1 MMRIRAI
8 LACLA
13 VLVVVPPASASAALP
28 KPKTTLIVPNKSI
41 AGVALGAKASQ
52 VTSAWGENSQ
62 CALDCAYEASPKGN
76 ETPSGASVLLEEK
89 SSGAQATAWLISL
102 HVGFKSVN
110 GDSVPSFKSS
120 LTQFKT
126 PKGIGLGSKAS
137 ELAKAYPKAKKK
149 VIAGSGY
156 YYEIAGPKEVAT
168 TFTFSDDNR
177 IVGLAVESHPGG

>member
-1 MMRIRAI
+1 MMRTRAI

-13 VLVVVPPASASAALP
+13 VLALVLPASACAALP
-28 KPKTTLIVPNKSI
+28 KPKTTLIVPNKSVG
-41 AGVALGAKASQ
+41 GVALGAKASQ
-52 VTSAWGENSQ
+52 VTSAWGKNNQ
-62 CALDCAYEASPKGN
+62 CALDCIYEASPKGN

-89 SSGAQATAWLISL
+89 STGAPGTAWLISL

-110 GDSVPSFKSS
+110 GESVPSFDTS
-120 LTQFKT
+120 LTKFKT
-126 PKGIGLGSKAS
+126 AKGIGLGSKAS
-137 ELAKAYPKAKKK
+137 ELAKAYPRAKKK

-156 YYEIAGPKEVAT
+156 YYEIPGPKEVAT